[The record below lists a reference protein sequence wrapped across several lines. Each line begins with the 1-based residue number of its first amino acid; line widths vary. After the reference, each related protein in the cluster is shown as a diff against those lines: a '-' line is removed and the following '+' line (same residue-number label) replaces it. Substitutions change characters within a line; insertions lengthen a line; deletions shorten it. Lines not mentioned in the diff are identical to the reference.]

1 MTSDIDILIDVPSEK
16 KFTLFDIAEVQEQ
29 LQKIVNKKVDVVM
42 LNGIRP
48 EIKERI
54 KKEMQLIYEAC

>member
-1 MTSDIDILIDVPSEK
+1 
-16 KFTLFDIAEVQEQ
+16 
-29 LQKIVNKKVDVVM
+29 M

-54 KKEMQLIYEAC
+54 KNEMQLIYERIDAKNTSKRILKK